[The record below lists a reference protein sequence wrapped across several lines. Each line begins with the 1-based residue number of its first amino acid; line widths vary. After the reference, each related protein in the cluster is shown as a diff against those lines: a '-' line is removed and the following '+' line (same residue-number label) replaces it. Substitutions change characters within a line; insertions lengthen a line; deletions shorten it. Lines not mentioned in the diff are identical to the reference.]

1 MEAMRVVVKKYPKA
15 KLAIV
20 GYGPMENKLED
31 MIQKYGLEK
40 NVYLVNKNTLYF
52 DKDPKDAKVK
62 LMQQAWALLLPSV
75 KEGWGMVVTEAAA
88 CSTPSIVTS
97 VTGLID
103 AVEHNKTGIVVDYD
117 ISADGFANQI
127 LSLISDRAQST
138 TLGKT
143 LCDVVNRLIGINRIK
158 FFLRYF
164 LGMKHTNHLPTI
176 SIVTATYN
184 SIRTIERCLQYSNTK
199 LSPTKY

>member
-31 MIQKYGLEK
+31 MIQKYGFRK

-75 KEGWGMVVTEAAA
+75 KKGG
-88 CSTPSIVTS
+88 
-97 VTGLID
+97 G
-103 AVEHNKTGIVVDYD
+103 HGG
-117 ISADGFANQI
+117 DGSGCVQY
-127 LSLISDRAQST
+127 T
-138 TLGKT
+138 
-143 LCDVVNRLIGINRIK
+143 INCHVSYGD
-158 FFLRYF
+158 L
-164 LGMKHTNHLPTI
+164 
-176 SIVTATYN
+176 
-184 SIRTIERCLQYSNTK
+184 
-199 LSPTKY
+199 